1 MSLMKLSGAL
11 GAFVVATTLTIP
23 GAALSQDAPPPPPAE
38 IAQVAPAPP
47 PPPAPKPFEEIIK
60 LWKGNLSEEFIKR
73 KIESEAVIYQ
83 LSADDIVLSKAA
95 NLPESI
101 IEAMMKTAQRPMAAP
116 VAVAPVTSPAA
127 PVPAAVAPVAPAA
140 PPVAPAAPPVDLAAQ
155 ADRSW
160 EGLVRRNDG
169 IVLFKGRWDNGRL
182 SFKEE
187 KLSWLDAKDEK
198 KNLIL
203 PAKSI
208 KEQFLVCLKGAP
220 NEETECFEWGVKTE
234 NGEYRF
240 RDVGWKRSDSIKPQE
255 LYDFMKAIY
264 PNLVSSKYPVDE
276 K

>member
-116 VAVAPVTSPAA
+116 AAVAPVTSPAA

-140 PPVAPAAPPVDLAAQ
+140 PPV
-155 ADRSW
+155 
-160 EGLVRRNDG
+160 
-169 IVLFKGRWDNGRL
+169 
-182 SFKEE
+182 
-187 KLSWLDAKDEK
+187 
-198 KNLIL
+198 
-203 PAKSI
+203 
-208 KEQFLVCLKGAP
+208 
-220 NEETECFEWGVKTE
+220 
-234 NGEYRF
+234 
-240 RDVGWKRSDSIKPQE
+240 
-255 LYDFMKAIY
+255 
-264 PNLVSSKYPVDE
+264 
-276 K
+276 

>member
-1 MSLMKLSGAL
+1 MTLEKLSGAV
-11 GAFVVATTLTIP
+11 GAFAVATMLLVP
-23 GAALSQDAPPPPPAE
+23 GPGLSQEAPPPPPAE
-38 IAQVAPAPP
+38 VAQAAPVPV
-47 PPPAPKPFEEIIK
+47 PAPKPFEEIIK

-73 KIESEAVIYQ
+73 KIESEAVVYQ
-83 LSADDIVLSKAA
+83 LTADDIVLSKAA

-101 IEAMMKTAQRPMAAP
+101 IEAMMKTAQRPGAAPAVAAP
-116 VAVAPVTSPAA
+116 VAAPMAAPAPAA
-127 PVPAAVAPVAPAA
+127 PV
-140 PPVAPAAPPVDLAAQ
+140 PPVDLAAQ

-169 IVLFKGRWDNGRL
+169 VVLFKSRWNDGKL

-187 KLSWLDAKDEK
+187 KLAWLDAKDEK

-220 NEETECFEWGVKTE
+220 NVQTECFEWGVKTE

-240 RDVGWKRSDSIKPQE
+240 RDVGWKRADSVKPQE
-255 LYDFMKAIY
+255 LFDFMKAIY
-264 PNLVSSKYPVDE
+264 PNLVSSKYPADE

>member
-1 MSLMKLSGAL
+1 MTLEKISGAV
-11 GAFVVATTLTIP
+11 GAFAVTAMLLVP
-23 GAALSQDAPPPPPAE
+23 GAALTQEAPPPPPAE
-38 IAQVAPAPP
+38 VAQAAPAPVP
-47 PPPAPKPFEEIIK
+47 TPAPKPFEEIVK

-73 KIESEAVIYQ
+73 KIESEAVLYQ
-83 LSADDIVLSKAA
+83 LSADDIVLCKAA

-101 IEAMMKTAQRPMAAP
+101 IEAMMKTAQRPGAAPAVAAP
-116 VAVAPVTSPAA
+116 VAPVAAPVAAPAPAA
-127 PVPAAVAPVAPAA
+127 PVPPA
-140 PPVAPAAPPVDLAAQ
+140 DLAAQ

-169 IVLFKGRWDNGRL
+169 IVLFKSRWDDGKL

-203 PAKSI
+203 PARSI

-220 NEETECFEWGVKTE
+220 SEKTECFEWGVKTE

-240 RDVGWKRSDSIKPQE
+240 RDVGWKRSDSVKPQE
-255 LYDFMKAIY
+255 LFEFMKAIY
-264 PNLVSSKYPVDE
+264 PNLVSSRYPADA

>member
-1 MSLMKLSGAL
+1 MTLGKFSGAF
-11 GAFVVATTLTIP
+11 GALAVVTALLTP
-23 GAALSQDAPPPPPAE
+23 GAALSQETPPPPPAE
-38 IAQVAPAPP
+38 MAQAAPAPIP
-47 PPPAPKPFEEIIK
+47 APAPKPFEEIIK

-101 IEAMMKTAQRPMAAP
+101 IEAMMKTAQRPGATPAVTAPVAPVPAPAAAPAAAP
-116 VAVAPVTSPAA
+116 VA
-127 PVPAAVAPVAPAA
+127 
-140 PPVAPAAPPVDLAAQ
+140 PVDLAAQ

-169 IVLFKGRWDNGRL
+169 IVLFKSRWDDGKL

-187 KLSWLDAKDEK
+187 KLSWLDARDEK

-220 NEETECFEWGVKTE
+220 SEQTECFEWGVKTE

-240 RDVGWKRSDSIKPQE
+240 RDVGWKRSDSTKPQE
-255 LYDFMKAIY
+255 LFDFMKAIY
-264 PNLVSSKYPVDE
+264 PNLVSSEYPADE

>member
-1 MSLMKLSGAL
+1 MTLGKFSGAF
-11 GAFVVATTLTIP
+11 GALAVVTALLIP
-23 GAALSQDAPPPPPAE
+23 GAALSQETPPPPPAE
-38 IAQVAPAPP
+38 MAQAAPAPIPTP
-47 PPPAPKPFEEIIK
+47 PPKPFEEIIK

-83 LSADDIVLSKAA
+83 LSADDIVLCKAA

-101 IEAMMKTAQRPMAAP
+101 IEAMMKTAQRPGATPAVTALVAPVPAPAAAPAAAP
-116 VAVAPVTSPAA
+116 VA
-127 PVPAAVAPVAPAA
+127 
-140 PPVAPAAPPVDLAAQ
+140 PVDLAAQ

-169 IVLFKGRWDNGRL
+169 IVLFKSRWDDGKL

-187 KLSWLDAKDEK
+187 KLSWLDARDEK

-220 NEETECFEWGVKTE
+220 SEQTECFEWGVKTE

-240 RDVGWKRSDSIKPQE
+240 RDVGWKRSDSTKPQE

-264 PNLVSSKYPVDE
+264 PNLVSSKYPADE

>member
-1 MSLMKLSGAL
+1 MTLEKISGAV
-11 GAFVVATTLTIP
+11 GAFAVTAMLLVP
-23 GAALSQDAPPPPPAE
+23 GAALSQEAPPPPPAE
-38 IAQVAPAPP
+38 IAQAAPAPVP
-47 PPPAPKPFEEIIK
+47 TPAPKPFEEIVK

-83 LSADDIVLSKAA
+83 LSADDIVLCKAA

-101 IEAMMKTAQRPMAAP
+101 IEAMMKTAQRPGATPAVATPVAPVAAP
-116 VAVAPVTSPAA
+116 VAAAASAA
-127 PVPAAVAPVAPAA
+127 P
-140 PPVAPAAPPVDLAAQ
+140 APPVDLAAQ

-169 IVLFKGRWDNGRL
+169 IVLFKSRWDDGKL
-182 SFKEE
+182 AFKEE

-220 NEETECFEWGVKTE
+220 SEKTECFEWGVKTE

-240 RDVGWKRSDSIKPQE
+240 RDVGWQKLVSPKPRE
-255 LYDFMKAIY
+255 LFDFMKAIY
-264 PNLVSSKYPVDE
+264 PNLVSAKYPAD
-276 K
+276 KK

>member
-38 IAQVAPAPP
+38 IAQAAPV

-116 VAVAPVTSPAA
+116 
-127 PVPAAVAPVAPAA
+127 AAVAPVAAPVSAAVPAA
-140 PPVAPAAPPVDLAAQ
+140 VAPVAPAAPPVDLAAQ

-220 NEETECFEWGVKTE
+220 SEETECFEWGVKTE

-264 PNLVSSKYPVDE
+264 PNLVSSKYPADE

>member
-1 MSLMKLSGAL
+1 MTLEKISGAF
-11 GAFVVATTLTIP
+11 GAIAVVTTLLFP
-23 GAALSQDAPPPPPAE
+23 GAALSQDAPPPAPAE
-38 IAQVAPAPP
+38 VVQDAPAPVP
-47 PPPAPKPFEEIIK
+47 PPQPFEEIIK

-83 LSADDIVLSKAA
+83 LTADDIVLSKAA

-101 IEAMMKTAQRPMAAP
+101 IEAMMKTAQRPGATPAAAAP
-116 VAVAPVTSPAA
+116 VAPLAP
-127 PVPAAVAPVAPAA
+127 APAA
-140 PPVAPAAPPVDLAAQ
+140 APAPPVDLAAQ

-160 EGLVRRNDG
+160 DGLVRRNDG
-169 IVLFKGRWDNGRL
+169 IVLFKSRWDDGKL

-187 KLSWLDAKDEK
+187 KLSWLDARDEK

-203 PAKSI
+203 PARSI

-220 NEETECFEWGVKTE
+220 SEKTECFEWGVKTE

-240 RDVGWKRSDSIKPQE
+240 RDVGWKRSDSTKPQE
-255 LYDFMKAIY
+255 LFDFMKAIY
-264 PNLVSSKYPVDE
+264 PSLVSSEYPADE

>member
-38 IAQVAPAPP
+38 IAQAAPAPV
-47 PPPAPKPFEEIIK
+47 PPPAPKPFEEIVK

-101 IEAMMKTAQRPMAAP
+101 IEAMMKTAQRPGA
-116 VAVAPVTSPAA
+116 T
-127 PVPAAVAPVAPAA
+127 PAAVAPVAPVVPPAVPVPAA
-140 PPVAPAAPPVDLAAQ
+140 APVAPQAPPVDLAAQ
-155 ADRSW
+155 ADRAW

-169 IVLFKGRWDNGRL
+169 IVLFKSRWDDGKL

-187 KLSWLDAKDEK
+187 KLSWLDARDEK

-208 KEQFLVCLKGAP
+208 KEQFLVCLKGSP
-220 NEETECFEWGVKTE
+220 SEQTECFEWGVKTE
-234 NGEYRF
+234 SGEYRF
-240 RDVGWKRSDSIKPQE
+240 RDVGWKRSDSTKPQE

-264 PNLVSSKYPVDE
+264 PNLVSSKYPADE

>member
-1 MSLMKLSGAL
+1 MTLGKFSGAF
-11 GAFVVATTLTIP
+11 GALAVVTALLTP
-23 GAALSQDAPPPPPAE
+23 GAALSQETPPPPPAE
-38 IAQVAPAPP
+38 MAQAAPAPIP
-47 PPPAPKPFEEIIK
+47 APAPKPFEEIIK

-83 LSADDIVLSKAA
+83 LSADDIVLCKAA

-101 IEAMMKTAQRPMAAP
+101 IEAMMKTAQRPGATPA
-116 VAVAPVTSPAA
+116 VTALVAPVPAPAAASAAAPAA
-127 PVPAAVAPVAPAA
+127 PV
-140 PPVAPAAPPVDLAAQ
+140 DLAVQ

-169 IVLFKGRWDNGRL
+169 IVLFKSRWDDGKL

-187 KLSWLDAKDEK
+187 KLSWLDARDEK

-220 NEETECFEWGVKTE
+220 SEQTECFEWGVKTE

-240 RDVGWKRSDSIKPQE
+240 RDVGWKRSDSTKPQE

-264 PNLVSSKYPVDE
+264 PNLVSSKYPADE

>member
-1 MSLMKLSGAL
+1 MTLGKLSGAF
-11 GAFVVATTLTIP
+11 GAIAVVTTLVIP
-23 GAALSQDAPPPPPAE
+23 GTARSQETPPPPPAE
-38 IAQVAPAPP
+38 MAQAAPAPIP
-47 PPPAPKPFEEIIK
+47 APAPKPFEEILK

-101 IEAMMKTAQRPMAAP
+101 IEAMMKTAQRPGA
-116 VAVAPVTSPAA
+116 T
-127 PVPAAVAPVAPAA
+127 PAAVAPVAPAA
-140 PPVAPAAPPVDLAAQ
+140 APLTAAAPVAPPAPPIDLAAQ

-169 IVLFKGRWDNGRL
+169 IVLFKSRWDDGKL

-187 KLSWLDAKDEK
+187 KLSWLDARDEK

-220 NEETECFEWGVKTE
+220 SEQTECFEWGVKTE

-240 RDVGWKRSDSIKPQE
+240 RDVGWKRSDSTKPQE

-264 PNLVSSKYPVDE
+264 PNLVSSKYPADQ

>member
-1 MSLMKLSGAL
+1 MTLEKISGAV
-11 GAFVVATTLTIP
+11 GAFAVTAMLLVP
-23 GAALSQDAPPPPPAE
+23 GAALTQEAPPPPPAE
-38 IAQVAPAPP
+38 VAQAAPAPVP
-47 PPPAPKPFEEIIK
+47 TPAPKPFEEIVK

-83 LSADDIVLSKAA
+83 LSADDIVLCKAA

-101 IEAMMKTAQRPMAAP
+101 IEAMMKTAQRPGA
-116 VAVAPVTSPAA
+116 T
-127 PVPAAVAPVAPAA
+127 PAAVAPVAPVAA
-140 PPVAPAAPPVDLAAQ
+140 PVSAPAPAAPAPPVDLAAQ

-169 IVLFKGRWDNGRL
+169 IVLFKSRWDDGKL

-220 NEETECFEWGVKTE
+220 NEQTECFEWGVRTE

-240 RDVGWKRSDSIKPQE
+240 RDVGWKRSDSTKPQE

-264 PNLVSSKYPVDE
+264 PNLVSSRYPADE

>member
-1 MSLMKLSGAL
+1 MTLGKLSGAL
-11 GAFVVATTLTIP
+11 GAFVIVTTLLIP
-23 GAALSQDAPPPPPAE
+23 GAALSQEAPPPPPAE
-38 IAQVAPAPP
+38 IAQAAPAPIP
-47 PPPAPKPFEEIIK
+47 TPAPKPFEEILK

-95 NLPESI
+95 NVPESI
-101 IEAMMKTAQRPMAAP
+101 IEAMMKTAQRPGATPAMTAPAATVAPAVAPAAAP
-116 VAVAPVTSPAA
+116 VAP
-127 PVPAAVAPVAPAA
+127 
-140 PPVAPAAPPVDLAAQ
+140 APPVDLAAQ

-160 EGLVRRNDG
+160 EGIVRRNDG
-169 IVLFKGRWDNGRL
+169 IVLFKGRWDDGKL

-187 KLSWLDAKDEK
+187 KLTWLDARDEK

-208 KEQFLVCLKGAP
+208 REQFLVCLKGAP
-220 NEETECFEWGVKTE
+220 SEQTECFEWGVKTE

-240 RDVGWKRSDSIKPQE
+240 RDVGWKRSDSTKPQE

-264 PNLVSSKYPVDE
+264 PNLVSSKYPADE

>member
-1 MSLMKLSGAL
+1 MSLGKLSGAV
-11 GAFVVATTLTIP
+11 GAFAVVTALLVP
-23 GAALSQDAPPPPPAE
+23 GAALSQEAPPPPPAE
-38 IAQVAPAPP
+38 VAQAAPAPV

-101 IEAMMKTAQRPMAAP
+101 IEAMMKTAQRPGMTPAAAAP
-116 VAVAPVTSPAA
+116 VAPVAA
-127 PVPAAVAPVAPAA
+127 PVAAPAVAPA
-140 PPVAPAAPPVDLAAQ
+140 PPVAPVDLAAQ

-169 IVLFKGRWDNGRL
+169 IVLFKGRWDDGKL

-208 KEQFLVCLKGAP
+208 KEQFLVCLKGSP
-220 NEETECFEWGVKTE
+220 SEQTECFEWGVKTE
-234 NGEYRF
+234 GGEYRF
-240 RDVGWKRSDSIKPQE
+240 RDVGWKRSDSVKPQE

-264 PNLVSSKYPVDE
+264 PNLVSSKYPADE

>member
-23 GAALSQDAPPPPPAE
+23 GAALSQEAPPPPPAE
-38 IAQVAPAPP
+38 VAQTAPAPVP
-47 PPPAPKPFEEIIK
+47 TPAPKPFEEIIK

-101 IEAMMKTAQRPMAAP
+101 IEAMMKTAQRPAAAP
-116 VAVAPVTSPAA
+116 TV
-127 PVPAAVAPVAPAA
+127 VAPVAPVAA
-140 PPVAPAAPPVDLAAQ
+140 PVAAPAPAAPVPPVDLAAQ

-169 IVLFKGRWDNGRL
+169 IVLFKSRWDDGKL

-220 NEETECFEWGVKTE
+220 SETTECFEWGVKTE

-240 RDVGWKRSDSIKPQE
+240 RDVGWKRSDSVKPQE
-255 LYDFMKAIY
+255 LFDFMKAIY
-264 PNLVSSKYPVDE
+264 PNLVSSRYPADE

>member
-1 MSLMKLSGAL
+1 MTLGKLSGAF
-11 GAFVVATTLTIP
+11 GAIAVMTTLVIP
-23 GAALSQDAPPPPPAE
+23 GTARSQEAPPPPPAE
-38 IAQVAPAPP
+38 MAQAAPAPIP
-47 PPPAPKPFEEIIK
+47 APAPKPFEEILK

-101 IEAMMKTAQRPMAAP
+101 IEAMMKTAQRPGA
-116 VAVAPVTSPAA
+116 T
-127 PVPAAVAPVAPAA
+127 PAAVAPVAPAA
-140 PPVAPAAPPVDLAAQ
+140 APLTAAAPVAPPAPPIDLAAQ

-169 IVLFKGRWDNGRL
+169 IVLFKSRWDDGKL

-187 KLSWLDAKDEK
+187 KLSWLDARDEK

-220 NEETECFEWGVKTE
+220 SEQTECFEWGVKTE

-240 RDVGWKRSDSIKPQE
+240 RDVGWKRSDSTKPQE

-264 PNLVSSKYPVDE
+264 PNLVSSKYPADQ

>member
-1 MSLMKLSGAL
+1 MTLEKIFGAV
-11 GAFVVATTLTIP
+11 GAFAIATTLLTP
-23 GAALSQDAPPPPPAE
+23 GAALSQEAPPTPPAE
-38 IAQVAPAPP
+38 VAQAAPAPIP
-47 PPPAPKPFEEIIK
+47 TPAPKPFEEIIK

-101 IEAMMKTAQRPMAAP
+101 IEAMMKTAQRPGAAPAMTAPVAPVAAPAAAPAAAP
-116 VAVAPVTSPAA
+116 VA
-127 PVPAAVAPVAPAA
+127 
-140 PPVAPAAPPVDLAAQ
+140 PVDLAAQ
-155 ADRSW
+155 ADRAW

-169 IVLFKGRWDNGRL
+169 IVLFKSRWDDGKL

-208 KEQFLVCLKGAP
+208 TEQFLVCLKGAP
-220 NEETECFEWGVKTE
+220 NEQTECFEWGVKTE
-234 NGEYRF
+234 SGEYRF
-240 RDVGWKRSDSIKPQE
+240 RDVGWKRSDSTKPQE

-264 PNLVSSKYPVDE
+264 PNLVSSKYPADE